1 MKKETYMNL
10 DEIDQILS
18 DYRAKKLHL
27 KEVLEFFQVE
37 FFHNWVYSNCT
48 DELTEIV
55 TVEEASI
62 YCLLNYRDQLTP
74 LLTYPELAKWKQL
87 CDYVEVLYNKNRRSL
102 RNSDSFG
109 FNDELFRVSNINWDT
124 YDLWI
129 RPVPITERMW
139 KSIKFIDGYF
149 VNPPQEETNYII
161 ATDRLLNVLNN
172 IAIKNGVQ
180 QK

>member
-1 MKKETYMNL
+1 MEKETYMNL

-18 DYRAKKLHL
+18 DYRAKKIHL

-37 FFHNWVYSNCT
+37 FFHNWVYNECT

-87 CDYVEVLYNKNRRSL
+87 CDYVEILFHKDKYNRRL
-102 RNSDSFG
+102 TVADVG
-109 FNDELFRVSNINWDT
+109 FNDEEIWRVSNINWDT
-124 YDLWI
+124 YDQYL
-129 RPVPITERMW
+129 RPVI
-139 KSIKFIDGYF
+139 
-149 VNPPQEETNYII
+149 VC
-161 ATDRLLNVLNN
+161 
-172 IAIKNGVQ
+172 
-180 QK
+180 